1 MLIREKVEEA
11 IKILNETQV
20 DCWITFVR
28 ESSMTGDPNLD
39 FLVASDLTWHS
50 ALIITR
56 QGTTH
61 AIVGQ
66 LDKPAIEDLGVY
78 QEIVG
83 YIEGIRGPLQDVM
96 KEVNP
101 DSIAVNYSQD
111 SEVAD
116 GLTHG
121 MYLTLYEIL
130 AEIGFERKIVSSEKI
145 VSSLRARKTA
155 FELERMGKAIEHTL
169 EIFTLVKPFI
179 KPGRS
184 EREIAAFMAS
194 EVEKRGLSYAWDES
208 SCPAVFTGPDTAEA
222 HYQPTDRKV
231 EKGHVLNMDF
241 GVRYDGYC
249 SDLQRTFYIL
259 EDGETAA
266 PEEVQKGFKTITT
279 AIELSRKVMEP
290 GVLGWQV
297 DSIARN
303 HLLSEGYD
311 EFPHGLGHQV
321 GRFAHD
327 GTALLGPTWE
337 KYAGKPYEPIEIG
350 MVFTLEPRLKVPGR
364 GIVTIEEMVV
374 VTETGAKYLSNPQ
387 TELILIP

>member
-1 MLIREKVEEA
+1 MLIREKVEQATE
-11 IKILNETQV
+11 ILRESQV

-28 ESSMTGDPNLD
+28 ESSMTGDPSLD

-56 QGTTH
+56 QGSTH

-66 LDKPAIEDLGVY
+66 LDKAAIEDLGVY

-83 YIEGIRGPLQDVM
+83 YVEGIRKPLQDVLQ
-96 KEVNP
+96 KVNP
-101 DSIAVNYSQD
+101 SSIAVNYSQD

-121 MYLTLYEIL
+121 MYLTLHDIL
-130 AEIGFERKIVSSEKI
+130 SEIGLGEKI
-145 VSSLRARKTA
+145 ISSAKVVSSLRARKTA
-155 FELERMGKAIEHTL
+155 VEIDSIKRAIEHTL
-169 EIFTLVKPFI
+169 EIFTQVQPFI
-179 KPGRS
+179 KAGRS
-184 EREIAAFMAS
+184 EKEIAAFMAS
-194 EVEKRGLSYAWDES
+194 EVEKRKLGFAWDPT
-208 SCPAVFTGPDTAEA
+208 SCPAVFTGPDTAGA
-222 HYQPTDRKV
+222 HYQPTSRKV
-231 EKGHVLNMDF
+231 ENGHVLNMDF
-241 GVRYDGYC
+241 GVRYEGYC
-249 SDLQRTFYIL
+249 SDLQRTFYVL
-259 EDGETAA
+259 EDGETVA
-266 PEEVQKGFKTITT
+266 PKEVQRGFKTITT
-279 AIELSRKVMEP
+279 SIELSRKALKP
-290 GVLGWQV
+290 GVLGWEV
-297 DSIARN
+297 DAIARN

-337 KYAGKPYEPIEIG
+337 KYAGKPYEPIEAG

-374 VTETGAKYLSNPQ
+374 VTESGAQYLSSPQ
-387 TELILIP
+387 TELLLIE

>member
-1 MLIREKVEEA
+1 MLIREKVEQA
-11 IKILNETQV
+11 IEILRESQV

-39 FLVASDLTWHS
+39 FLVASNLTWHS

-56 QGTTH
+56 QGSTH

-66 LDKPAIEDLGVY
+66 LDKTAVEDLGVY
-78 QEIVG
+78 QEVVG
-83 YIEGIRGPLQDVM
+83 YVEGIRKPFQDVVT
-96 KEVNP
+96 KVNP
-101 DSIAVNYSQD
+101 NSIAVNYSQD

-121 MYLTLYEIL
+121 MYLTLHEIL
-130 AEIGFERKIVSSEKI
+130 SEIGLGEKI
-145 VSSLRARKTA
+145 ISAQKVVSSLRARKTA
-155 FELERMGKAIEHTL
+155 VEIDRIKKAIEHTL
-169 EIFTLVKPFI
+169 EIFAQVQPFI
-179 KPGRS
+179 KAGRS
-184 EREIAAFMAS
+184 EKEIAAFMAS
-194 EVEKRGLSYAWDES
+194 EVEKRKLSFAWDPS

-222 HYQPTDRKV
+222 HYQPTARKV

-241 GVRYDGYC
+241 GVRYKGYC
-249 SDLQRTFYIL
+249 SDLQRTFYLL
-259 EDGETAA
+259 EDGETVA
-266 PEEVQKGFKTITT
+266 PEEVQRGFETINTS
-279 AIELSRKVMEP
+279 IELSRKALKP
-290 GVLGWQV
+290 GVPGWEI
-297 DSIARN
+297 DSVARN

-337 KYAGKPYEPIEIG
+337 KYAGKPYEPIEAG

-374 VTETGAKYLSNPQ
+374 VTETGAEYLSSPQ
-387 TELILIP
+387 TELLLIR

>member
-1 MLIREKVEEA
+1 MLIREKVEQA
-11 IKILNETQV
+11 IEILRESQV

-56 QGTTH
+56 QGSTH

-66 LDKPAIEDLGVY
+66 LDKTAVEDLGVY
-78 QEIVG
+78 QEVVG
-83 YIEGIRGPLQDVM
+83 YVEGIRKPFQDVVT
-96 KEVNP
+96 KVNP
-101 DSIAVNYSQD
+101 NSIAVNYSQD

-121 MYLTLYEIL
+121 MYLTLHEIL
-130 AEIGFERKIVSSEKI
+130 SEIGLGEKI
-145 VSSLRARKTA
+145 ISAQKVVSSLRARKTA
-155 FELERMGKAIEHTL
+155 VEIDRIKKAIEHTL
-169 EIFTLVKPFI
+169 EIFAQVQPFI
-179 KPGRS
+179 KAGRS
-184 EREIAAFMAS
+184 EKEIAAFMAS
-194 EVEKRGLSYAWDES
+194 EVEKRKLSFAWDPS

-222 HYQPTDRKV
+222 HYQPTARKV

-241 GVRYDGYC
+241 GVRYKGYC
-249 SDLQRTFYIL
+249 SDLQRTFYLL
-259 EDGETAA
+259 EDGETVA
-266 PEEVQKGFKTITT
+266 PEEVQRGFETINTS
-279 AIELSRKVMEP
+279 IELSRKALKP
-290 GVLGWQV
+290 GVPGWEI
-297 DSIARN
+297 DSVARN

-337 KYAGKPYEPIEIG
+337 KYAGKPYEPIEAG

-374 VTETGAKYLSNPQ
+374 VTETGAEYLSSPQ
-387 TELILIP
+387 TELLLIR